1 MSVAEGV
8 QRAVAVEAAPV
19 VCDAP
24 AVHLRRALGQWD
36 LVFLFVVAVVN
47 INNVPVIAAS
57 GPVTVWMWALG
68 LVLFFLP
75 QGLAVVELSQRYP
88 HEGGVYLWTKETFGN
103 FHGFMSGWCYWT
115 NNMFYIP
122 TLVLSVVGISVFMAG
137 PTRYSLGDDKHFVSV
152 TAVAVLGIMTA
163 ANILGVNIGKWF
175 NNLGGIGSVIA
186 ALLLVGLAIAV
197 PHSQGVHLRPS
208 DFRVS
213 AFDWRLAGVFAV
225 VCNSLTGLELASVM
239 GDEIK
244 DPRRSLPRAVIWGGI
259 IAATLYVAVT
269 LAVILAMPVQE
280 IGAVQGIMQAAD
292 RMAGAVGVAWMVA
305 PLALILTV
313 AVAGTTS
320 AWVAGSARIPFVAG
334 LDHYLP
340 PVLGRLHPRFAT
352 PHVALLVQGA
362 VSCAVL
368 VMGFVGST
376 VQEGYRI
383 LLLLAI
389 VVQLIP
395 FLYIFA
401 ALLRLAG
408 RPDFRRVRYSRATLL
423 AAGAVGLVV
432 TGLGTVVAFVPPGR
446 GEPAWVFE
454 TKMVV
459 GTLALLMLGATFFYR
474 SGSSRHSTVRPS
486 GSQA

>member
-1 MSVAEGV
+1 MAEGIES
-8 QRAVAVEAAPV
+8 AVAIEVAAAV
-19 VCDAP
+19 SHERP

-57 GPVTVWMWALG
+57 GPVTVWMWALA

-75 QGLAVVELSQRYP
+75 QGLAVIELSHRYP

-122 TLVLSVVGISVFMAG
+122 TLVLSVVGISVFMGG
-137 PTRYSLGDDKHFVSV
+137 PTWYGLGDDKRFVSLM
-152 TAVAVLGIMTA
+152 AVAVLGIMTA

-175 NNLGGIGSVIA
+175 NNVGGIGSVIA

-197 PHSQGVHLRPS
+197 PHSQGIHLQRS

-213 AFDWRLAGVFAV
+213 AFDWRLASVFAV

-244 DPRRSLPRAVIWGGI
+244 NPQRSLPRAVIWGGV

-269 LAVILAMPVQE
+269 LAVLLAMPVHE

-292 RMAGAVGVAWMVA
+292 RMAGTVGATWIVA

-313 AVAGTTS
+313 AIAGTTS

-334 LDHYLP
+334 LDNYLP

-352 PHVALLVQGA
+352 PHVALLVQAA

-368 VMGFVGST
+368 AMGFVGST

-408 RPDFRRVRYSRATLL
+408 RPDFKPVRYSRVTLL
-423 AAGAVGLVV
+423 VTGTVGLVV
-432 TGLGTVVAFVPPGR
+432 TGLGTVVAFVPPGH

-459 GTLALLMLGATFFYR
+459 GTVLLLILGATLFYR

-486 GSQA
+486 GSHA

>member
-1 MSVAEGV
+1 MATEIDSAL
-8 QRAVAVEAAPV
+8 AVDAAAAVSDERRP
-19 VCDAP
+19 
-24 AVHLRRALGQWD
+24 VHLRRALGQRD
-36 LVFLFVVAVVN
+36 LIFLFVVAVVN

-57 GPVTVWMWALG
+57 GAVTVWMWGLALM
-68 LVLFFLP
+68 LFFLP
-75 QGLAVVELSQRYP
+75 QGLAVIELSHRYP
-88 HEGGVYLWTKETFGN
+88 HEGGVYLWTKEIFGN

-122 TLVLSVVGISVFMAG
+122 TLVLCVVGISVFMGG
-137 PTRYSLGDDKHFVSV
+137 PTWYALGDDKRYVSLM
-152 TAVAVLGIMTA
+152 AVAVLWIATGIS
-163 ANILGVNIGKWF
+163 ILGLNVGKWI

-186 ALLLVGLAIAV
+186 ALVLVGLAIAV
-197 PHSQGVHLRPS
+197 SHSQGISLHAS

-213 AFDWRLAGVFAV
+213 TFDWRLAGAFAF

-244 DPRRSLPRAVIWGGI
+244 DPRRTLPRAVISGGL

-269 LAVILAMPVQE
+269 LAVLLAMPAKE

-292 RMAGAVGVAWMVA
+292 RMAGTVGVASIVA

-313 AVAGTTS
+313 AIAGTTS

-340 PVLGRLHPRFAT
+340 PVFGRLHPRFAT
-352 PHVALLVQGA
+352 PHVALVVQGA

-368 VMGFVGST
+368 AMGFVGST

-395 FLYIFA
+395 FLYMFA
-401 ALLRLAG
+401 SLLRLAG
-408 RPDFRRVRYSRATLL
+408 RVEFKRVRYSRSTLL
-423 AAGAVGLVV
+423 AAGTVGLVV
-432 TGLGTVVAFVPPGR
+432 TGLGTVVAFVPPGH
-446 GEPAWVFE
+446 GEPAWIFE

-459 GTLALLMLGATFFYR
+459 GTLLLLMLGATFFYR
-474 SGSSRHSTVRPS
+474 SGRSKLAVVRD
-486 GSQA
+486 G

>member
-1 MSVAEGV
+1 VAEAVDGALGV
-8 QRAVAVEAAPV
+8 GATAVSDRPR
-19 VCDAP
+19 
-24 AVHLRRALGQWD
+24 AVHLRRALGQRD

-57 GPVTVWMWALG
+57 GAVTVWMWVLALA
-68 LVLFFLP
+68 LFFLP
-75 QGLAVVELSQRYP
+75 QGVAVIELSERYP
-88 HEGGVYLWTKETFGN
+88 HEGGVYLWTREIFGN

-122 TLVLSVVGISVFMAG
+122 TLVLCIVGISVFMGG
-137 PTRYSLGDDKHFVSV
+137 PAWYALGDDKHFVPLM
-152 TAVAVLGIMTA
+152 AVAVLWLITA
-163 ANILGVNIGKWF
+163 INILGLNVGKWI
-175 NNLGGIGSVIA
+175 NNLGGIGSIVA
-186 ALLLVGLAIAV
+186 TLVLVGLAIAV
-197 PHSQGVHLRPS
+197 SRSHGVALRAS

-213 AFDWRLAGVFAV
+213 TFNWGLVGAFAF
-225 VCNSLTGLELASVM
+225 VCNSCTGLELPSAM
-239 GDEIK
+239 GDEIR
-244 DPRRSLPRAVIWGGI
+244 DPRRTLPRAVLSGGL
-259 IAATLYVAVT
+259 IAGALYIAVT
-269 LAVILAMPVQE
+269 LAVLLAMPANE

-292 RMAGAVGVAWMVA
+292 RMAGTVGVASIVA

-340 PVLGRLHPRFAT
+340 SVLGRLHPRFAT
-352 PHVALLVQGA
+352 PHVALILQGV

-368 VMGFVGST
+368 AMGFVGST

-395 FLYIFA
+395 FLYMFA

-408 RPDFRRVRYSRATLL
+408 RPDFRRVRHSRKTLL
-423 AAGAVGLVV
+423 AAGAIGSVV
-432 TGLGTVVAFVPPGR
+432 TGVGIVVAFVPPEHGA
-446 GEPAWVFE
+446 PAIFE
-454 TKMVV
+454 AKMVT
-459 GTLALLMLGATFFYR
+459 GTLLLLALGATIFYR
-474 SGSSRHSTVRPS
+474 SGPSRAAAARNAS
-486 GSQA
+486 A

>member
-1 MSVAEGV
+1 VTDGV
-8 QRAVAVEAAPV
+8 DSPLAVGSAATVSDEPR
-19 VCDAP
+19 
-24 AVHLRRALGQWD
+24 AVHLRRALGQRD

-57 GPVTVWMWALG
+57 GAVTVWMWALA

-75 QGLAVVELSQRYP
+75 QGVAVIELSSRYP
-88 HEGGVYLWTKETFGN
+88 HEGGVYLWTKLLFGN

-122 TLVLSVVGISVFMAG
+122 TLVLCVVGISVFIGG
-137 PTRYSLGDDKHFVSV
+137 PAWYALGDDTRYVLLM
-152 TAVAVLGIMTA
+152 AVAVLWLMTTI
-163 ANILGVNIGKWF
+163 NILGVNVGKWI
-175 NNLGGIGSVIA
+175 NNLGGIGSVVA
-186 ALLLVGLAIAV
+186 ALVLVGLAIAV
-197 PHSQGVHLRPS
+197 SRSHGVSLRAS
-208 DFRVS
+208 DFRLS
-213 AFDWRLAGVFAV
+213 TFDWRLAGAFAV
-225 VCNSLTGLELASVM
+225 VCNSCTGLELPSVM

-244 DPRRSLPRAVIWGGI
+244 DPRRNLPRAVVSGGL
-259 IAATLYVAVT
+259 IAGAIYIAVT
-269 LAVILAMPVQE
+269 LAVLLAMPANE

-292 RMAGAVGVAWMVA
+292 RMAGTVGVASIVA

-320 AWVAGSARIPFVAG
+320 AWIAGSARIPFVAG

-352 PHVALLVQGA
+352 PHVALILQGA

-368 VMGFVGST
+368 MMGIAGST

-395 FLYIFA
+395 FLYMFLG
-401 ALLRLAG
+401 LLRLAG
-408 RPDFRRVRYSRATLL
+408 RLDFTRVHYSRATLL
-423 AAGAVGLVV
+423 AAGAIGSAV
-432 TGLGTVVAFVPPGR
+432 TGLGIIVAFIPPEH
-446 GEPAWVFE
+446 GEPAWAFE
-454 TKMVV
+454 AKMVV
-459 GTLALLMLGATFFYR
+459 GTLLLLTLGATLFYR
-474 SGSSRHSTVRPS
+474 SGGRVRPPLPRR
-486 GSQA
+486 